1 MAHCGALCSVPSILE
16 QYEHPK
22 YLRLKIQLRQRS
34 RFYQAVTFLD
44 GRKVQTSLKTD
55 ALETAFK
62 LVQAPSACVH
72 R

>member
-1 MAHCGALCSVPSILE
+1 MPSILE

-44 GRKVQTSLKTD
+44 GRKVHTTLKTD
-55 ALETAFK
+55 DLETAFK
-62 LVQAPSACVH
+62 LGEAWYKRLLRASIAD
-72 R
+72 